1 MMKKYFLFLPVIAL
15 LCCACTSKEQDQ
27 KIQLFWLQQMATVS
41 QKMLPGQMSK
51 LAAMQAKTLGTKKA
65 NLPTSKSPVRTEAK
79 VSSPLKAMLFV
90 SPQCGRCQR
99 LKKDGWAEKFREQ
112 YDGQIILTEYDLSVP
127 QNEEL
132 LHSMMRKHKMNRI
145 GYPAFFIGSSVAHGY
160 PLAQQAEKIT
170 QKELAAFIRN
180 NPSMAAPK
188 PLPQIIEVTM
198 DSDEIK
204 GKAPQADLD
213 RMKRAINAVQLSNQ
227 KTLTDIGTTFGES
240 VKNKAMIITTE
251 TEQKLRDEATK
262 AASFTAFFA
271 KQKEL
276 ISTQNQRLNQL
287 MAQNTQNIRR
297 IKTRSKSL

>member
-1 MMKKYFLFLPVIAL
+1 
-15 LCCACTSKEQDQ
+15 
-27 KIQLFWLQQMATVS
+27 
-41 QKMLPGQMSK
+41 
-51 LAAMQAKTLGTKKA
+51 
-65 NLPTSKSPVRTEAK
+65 
-79 VSSPLKAMLFV
+79 
-90 SPQCGRCQR
+90 
-99 LKKDGWAEKFREQ
+99 
-112 YDGQIILTEYDLSVP
+112 
-127 QNEEL
+127 
-132 LHSMMRKHKMNRI
+132 
-145 GYPAFFIGSSVAHGY
+145 
-160 PLAQQAEKIT
+160 
-170 QKELAAFIRN
+170 
-180 NPSMAAPK
+180 
-188 PLPQIIEVTM
+188 M

-251 TEQKLRDEATK
+251 TEQKLRAEATK